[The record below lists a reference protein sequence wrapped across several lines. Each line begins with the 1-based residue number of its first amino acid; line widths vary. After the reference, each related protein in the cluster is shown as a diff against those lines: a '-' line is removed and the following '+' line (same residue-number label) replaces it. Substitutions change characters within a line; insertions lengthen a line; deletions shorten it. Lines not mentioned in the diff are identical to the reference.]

1 MSRVLAKGPLWLMT
15 LADLALLLVGCFA
28 LLQATSRLEAQD
40 RARIVTGLR
49 SAFGGPTAIAEAEET
64 PVAVGINRVG
74 GFAPGSDQPA
84 GDHAALIDWVRA
96 NMTDRRTLLD
106 ITGHA
111 DGSAADRI
119 DGSAVSLAA
128 RRAAAVAAL
137 IERSGALPAD
147 RLLVSVDMPP
157 ADRPGDA
164 GGRRVDIRIVYA
176 RPDGA

>member
-1 MSRVLAKGPLWLMT
+1 MSRVLPKGPLWLMT

-28 LLQATSRLEAQD
+28 LLQATSRLKAQD
-40 RARIVTGLR
+40 RAQIVTGLR
-49 SAFGGPTAIAEAEET
+49 TAFGGSATIVEAEET

-74 GFAPGSDQPA
+74 GFAPGSDRPA
-84 GDHAALIDWVRA
+84 GDPAALIDWVRA
-96 NMTDRRTLLD
+96 NMTDSRTLLD

-147 RLLVSVDMPP
+147 RLLVSVDTPP
-157 ADRPGDA
+157 TDRTGDA
-164 GGRRVDIRIVYA
+164 GHRRVDIRIVFA